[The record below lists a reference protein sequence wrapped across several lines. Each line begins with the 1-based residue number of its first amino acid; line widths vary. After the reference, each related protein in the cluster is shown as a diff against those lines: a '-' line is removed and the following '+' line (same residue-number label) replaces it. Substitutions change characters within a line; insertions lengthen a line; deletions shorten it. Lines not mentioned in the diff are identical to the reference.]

1 MSRWLPLQGSPTSPG
16 WVTVTG
22 RERCEGTQEEEW
34 RCGHDAAAFAPPRP
48 EGGWSWKSKPG
59 EGAGSGAQD
68 APRAA
73 APAFPPPLP
82 PVSLR
87 GVLASPPWAVEA
99 AALLLTRFLTGP
111 WLGRPCSCPPALGQ
125 ARPGPSTPQKHLS
138 RIVCQLFPG
147 SKSWGGRQGR
157 GRGQGLVGTTK
168 PQGRLTAQVTLAE
181 SLNAFEPHLLTGN
194 LKSLHAS
201 PDSCWEDIIH
211 RKEASEL

>member
-48 EGGWSWKSKPG
+48 EDGWSWKSKPG

-82 PVSLR
+82 LVSLR

-125 ARPGPSTPQKHLS
+125 ARPFHAAETPLEDCLSALPREQKLGWQAGPGPWA
-138 RIVCQLFPG
+138 G
-147 SKSWGGRQGR
+147 AGGDHEATGTAHRSSDLGR
-157 GRGQGLVGTTK
+157 
-168 PQGRLTAQVTLAE
+168 VTE
-181 SLNAFEPHLLTGN
+181 CF
-194 LKSLHAS
+194 
-201 PDSCWEDIIH
+201 
-211 RKEASEL
+211 